1 MGNAVTRNKV
11 KRRLRELSASS
22 VRDQP
27 HGMDVVVRA
36 LPHAAAADW
45 DELGSDYRAAFTAAV
60 QRAR

>member
-1 MGNAVTRNKV
+1 MCIRDS
-11 KRRLRELSASS
+11 SASS

-36 LPHAAAADW
+36 LPPAAAADW

-60 QRAR
+60 RRAR